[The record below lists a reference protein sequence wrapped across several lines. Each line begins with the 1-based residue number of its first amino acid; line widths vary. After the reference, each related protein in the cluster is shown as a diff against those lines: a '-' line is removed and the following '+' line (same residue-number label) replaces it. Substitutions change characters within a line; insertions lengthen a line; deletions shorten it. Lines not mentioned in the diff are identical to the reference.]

1 MSFDYNANLHRPT
14 SILACNPL
22 FANICFLGTLNPS
35 VVGLRRNLVVLLV
48 LHIIPMGGGGT
59 AVEQGDH
66 PIEALFLGRNIV
78 HMPSVNTNSWGKMMS
93 CDVSIF
99 TRVTLKQM
107 LPLLLDV
114 SDTVL
119 WDGFLLP
126 LKNTPTTTGA
136 LLLALLIITSGLV
149 TAGVLLLAVLFFF
162 GPVLLVGCAT
172 AGCNYCVLSRVKFRW
187 TYGHKN
193 CCTWQAL
200 RLYSYQLAQ
209 R

>member
-93 CDVSIF
+93 CDVSIETNVAF
-99 TRVTLKQM
+99 TPRCLWHC
-107 LPLLLDV
+107 PLGRISATSKKYSHHHWCSAAGAADNYV
-114 SDTVL
+114 RSCDC
-119 WDGFLLP
+119 WCSAAGGAGFFWA
-126 LKNTPTTTGA
+126 GA
-136 LLLALLIITSGLV
+136 VG
-149 TAGVLLLAVLFFF
+149 GVR
-162 GPVLLVGCAT
+162 
-172 AGCNYCVLSRVKFRW
+172 YCWL
-187 TYGHKN
+187 
-193 CCTWQAL
+193 
-200 RLYSYQLAQ
+200 
-209 R
+209 